1 MLACTVHTHERTST
15 APQRKYPAECWLRGA
30 RQSRR
35 LDPVQNPETPMMIFL
50 IKSTFLLQPPTTFS
64 YNAGPNHEILAAA

>member
-1 MLACTVHTHERTST
+1 
-15 APQRKYPAECWLRGA
+15 LRGA